1 MNSNCAAKNCTI
13 TNRNTTMDTKT
24 LRQKILDLAIRG
36 KLVSQDPNDEPASVL
51 LERIKAEKERLIKE
65 GKIKRSKKSAKTS
78 DTPHYENVPFDVPSS
93 WVWTTLGEISN
104 YGDCNNVSVR
114 DIADDEWIL
123 ELEDLEKDTASIIQ
137 ILLKKERS
145 IKGVRHKFQ
154 KGDVLYSKLR
164 TYLNKV
170 LVAPKAGYCTTEIIP
185 FNSYC
190 DISTRYLCHVLRSI
204 YFLDYT
210 QQCGY
215 GVKMP
220 RLSTN
225 DACNGMIPLP
235 PLVEQQR
242 IVMEIEKWFG
252 LIDQVEQGKVDL
264 QTTIKQTKSKIL
276 DLAIHGKLVP
286 QDPND
291 EPAIELLKRINLD
304 FTPCDNGH
312 YPTGWQ
318 QTILG
323 ELFNHNTGKALNS
336 ANRDGIMKD
345 YLTTSNVY
353 WNKFDFTVIKQM
365 SFKESELDKC
375 TVTKGDLLVCEG
387 GDIGRSAIWNYDY
400 DICIQNHIHRLRPKI
415 DLCVPFYY
423 YTLAY
428 LKENNLI
435 GGKGIGLLGL
445 SSNALHKIEIPLPPI
460 AEQQR
465 IVQKIED
472 LFFVLDSIQNALEV

>member
-1 MNSNCAAKNCTI
+1 
-13 TNRNTTMDTKT
+13 MDTKK

-36 KLVSQDPNDEPASVL
+36 KLVPQDPTDEPASVL
-51 LERIKAEKERLIKE
+51 LERIKAEKEQLIKE
-65 GKIKRSKKSAKTS
+65 GKIKRSKKAAKTS
-78 DTPHYENVPFDVPSS
+78 DTPHYENVPFEVPSS
-93 WVWTTLGEISN
+93 WVWATLGEISN
-104 YGDCNNVSVR
+104 YGDSNNVSVT

-137 ILLKKERS
+137 ILSKKERS
-145 IKGVRHKFQ
+145 IKGVRHKFK

-170 LVAPKAGYCTTEIIP
+170 LVAPQAGYCTTEIIP
-185 FNSYC
+185 FNSYYG
-190 DISTRYLCHVLRSI
+190 ISTHYLCHVLRSA

-225 DACNGMIPLP
+225 DACKGMIPLP
-235 PLVEQQR
+235 PLTEQQR
-242 IVMEIEKWFG
+242 IVAEIERWFA
-252 LIDQVEQGKVDL
+252 LIDIIENGKGDL
-264 QTTIKQTKSKIL
+264 QATIKQTKSKIL
-276 DLAIHGKLVP
+276 DLAIHGKLVS

-291 EPAIELLKRINLD
+291 EPAIELLKRINPKVEI
-304 FTPCDNGH
+304 TCDNGH
-312 YPTGWQ
+312 YPKGWQ
-318 QTILG
+318 CTILG
-323 ELFNHNTGKALNS
+323 DIFNHNTGKALNS
-336 ANRDGIMKD
+336 SNKEGIMRS

-353 WNKFDFTVIKQM
+353 WNEFDFTLIKQM
-365 SFKESELDKC
+365 PYKESELDKC

-400 DICIQNHIHRLRPKI
+400 DICIQNHIHRLRAKG
-415 DLCVPFYY
+415 DLCVAFYY
-423 YTLAY
+423 YVLVY

-445 SSNALHKIEIPLPPI
+445 SSNALHKINVPLPPL

-465 IVQKIED
+465 IVQKVEE
-472 LFFVLDSIQNALEV
+472 LFSSLDDIQTALEV

>member
-1 MNSNCAAKNCTI
+1 M
-13 TNRNTTMDTKT
+13 
-24 LRQKILDLAIRG
+24 
-36 KLVSQDPNDEPASVL
+36 
-51 LERIKAEKERLIKE
+51 
-65 GKIKRSKKSAKTS
+65 
-78 DTPHYENVPFDVPSS
+78 PFEVPSS

-104 YGDCNNVSVR
+104 YGDSNNVSVT

-137 ILLKKERS
+137 ILSKKERS
-145 IKGVRHKFQ
+145 IKGVRHKFK

-170 LVAPKAGYCTTEIIP
+170 LVAPQAGYCTTEIIP

-190 DISTRYLCHVLRSI
+190 GISTHYLCHVLRSA

-225 DACNGMIPLP
+225 DACKGMIPLP
-235 PLVEQQR
+235 PLAEQQR
-242 IVMEIEKWFG
+242 IVAEIERWFA
-252 LIDQVEQGKVDL
+252 LIDIIENGKGDL
-264 QTTIKQTKSKIL
+264 QATIKQTKSKIL
-276 DLAIHGKLVP
+276 DLAIHGKLVS

-291 EPAIELLKRINLD
+291 EPAIELLKRINPKVEI
-304 FTPCDNGH
+304 TCDNGH
-312 YPTGWQ
+312 YPKGWQ
-318 QTILG
+318 CTILG
-323 ELFNHNTGKALNS
+323 DIFNHNTGKALNS
-336 ANRDGIMKD
+336 SNKEGIMRS

-353 WNKFDFTVIKQM
+353 WNEFDFTVIKQM
-365 SFKESELDKC
+365 PYKESELDKC

-400 DICIQNHIHRLRPKI
+400 DICIQNHIHRLRAKG
-415 DLCVPFYY
+415 DLCVAFYY
-423 YTLAY
+423 YVLVY

-445 SSNALHKIEIPLPPI
+445 SSNALHKINVPLPPL

-465 IVQKIED
+465 IVQKVEE
-472 LFFVLDSIQNALEV
+472 LFSSLDDIQTALEV